1 MYELRIELK
10 MSIAALWNR
19 SVRWTFGVSLV
30 GLGMCLIACGGSVT
44 PRSPDGA
51 TGVGDGDPNG
61 TPSDEMISFKEQ
73 IQPIFTVNCAGCHSP
88 GGAADLAGIRL
99 TLTND
104 VSYDLLVNQQSV
116 QDPSFTFVVPGEAES
131 SLLLLKVSS
140 DDPPIGDR
148 MPRFAPPL
156 TAAEIALIR
165 DWINQGAPDN

>member
-1 MYELRIELK
+1 
-10 MSIAALWNR
+10 MSIAAFWKR

-44 PRSPDGA
+44 APPPDSGP
-51 TGVGDGDPNG
+51 GERDGDPDG
-61 TPSDEMISFKEQ
+61 TPNDEMISFARQ
-73 IQPIFTVNCAGCHSP
+73 IQPILAVNCAGCHSP
-88 GGAADLAGIRL
+88 GGAADLAGIAL
-99 TLTND
+99 TLTED
-104 VSYDLLVNQQSV
+104 VAYDMLVNQPSV
-116 QDPSFTFVVPGEAES
+116 QDLVFTFVVPGDAES